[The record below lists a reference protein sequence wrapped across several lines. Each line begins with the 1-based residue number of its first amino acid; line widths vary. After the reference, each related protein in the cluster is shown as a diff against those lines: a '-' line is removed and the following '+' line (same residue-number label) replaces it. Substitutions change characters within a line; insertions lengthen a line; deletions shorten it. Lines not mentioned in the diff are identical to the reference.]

1 MGLPAL
7 KPGQSMQTG
16 KSWSPS
22 CVADTFYI
30 ILKFQS
36 KKPNVLKSL
45 SSTKAFGEL
54 GIISHQH
61 ALHYGKGF
69 RDKRPSFPSVSLNL
83 GRGERGHGELW
94 SWPAD
99 QEDMLGTMPP
109 FWEERFLFDT

>member
-16 KSWSPS
+16 KSWPPS
-22 CVADTFYI
+22 CVTDMFYI

-36 KKPNVLKSL
+36 KKQNVLKSL
-45 SSTKAFGEL
+45 SSTKAFGKP
-54 GIISHQH
+54 GIISQQH
-61 ALHYGKGF
+61 TLHYGKGF
-69 RDKRPSFPSVSLNL
+69 RDKRPSLPSVSLNL
-83 GRGERGHGELW
+83 GHGERCHGELR

-99 QEDMLGTMPP
+99 QEDMLGIMPP